1 MRFQKL
7 FILIVQIMGLANSQI
22 KWEIVSSNQS
32 ELIIHLKSKILSPD
46 DLKPID
52 ILIGLPS
59 KVLPTIQVQSSNE
72 SYHPYKV
79 NNKTYKTEWIQN
91 QKVNDLYTGTLRL
104 TPIKESNLFFESMII
119 RIPFDKSINE
129 FYRSNKIHQY
139 LLAPKIVN
147 WSIAKNWIK
156 PKKEQLLKE
165 TSLPEGTWIKF
176 YLSKDGVYKISG
188 NKLKSALTDGIDLD
202 PRSIMLYTGSAF

>member
-7 FILIVQIMGLANSQI
+7 FILIIQIMGLANSQI

-59 KVLPTIQVQSSNE
+59 KALPIIQVQSSNE

-104 TPIKESNLFFESMII
+104 TPIKESNLFLN
-119 RIPFDKSINE
+119 R
-129 FYRSNKIHQY
+129 
-139 LLAPKIVN
+139 
-147 WSIAKNWIK
+147 
-156 PKKEQLLKE
+156 
-165 TSLPEGTWIKF
+165 
-176 YLSKDGVYKISG
+176 
-188 NKLKSALTDGIDLD
+188 
-202 PRSIMLYTGSAF
+202 

>member
-32 ELIIHLKSKILSPD
+32 ELIIHLKSNILSPD

-59 KVLPTIQVQSSNE
+59 KALPTIQVQSSNE

-147 WSIAKNWIK
+147 WSIAKI
-156 PKKEQLLKE
+156 
-165 TSLPEGTWIKF
+165 
-176 YLSKDGVYKISG
+176 
-188 NKLKSALTDGIDLD
+188 
-202 PRSIMLYTGSAF
+202 